1 MNRLNLFAYNPSRY
15 PLFVFLLGVLFFFP
29 FLGYLHL
36 FDWDEINFAES
47 SREMLVSGDYFHVQI
62 NYMPFWEKPP
72 LFMWLQSSCM
82 GLFGVN
88 EFAARFPNALFGL
101 ITLLS
106 IYSIGKKH
114 MDAKFGMMW
123 ALVYLMSFLPHIYFK
138 SGIIDPV
145 FNYFIFMS
153 IYFLIRTI
161 HDQKN
166 KYALLGGLFAGLAI
180 LTKGPVGL
188 LLILL
193 TYFVYQC
200 ITKFKNPGK
209 IIHIL
214 LFALASACITVIW
227 ILPEIAQNGFST
239 LGDFIT
245 YQIRLLT
252 TGDAGHEQPFFYHP
266 LVVFVGCFPMSIF
279 ALPLFRA
286 RKFESALD
294 LTKWMMVLFWVVMIL
309 FTIVKTKIVHY
320 SSMCWLPLSF
330 CASYYLHTR
339 FKDVNMS
346 KTPALLFLTGGILFS
361 LLLIALPIAGV
372 YRQSIIPLVKDQFAV
387 ACMKQDVP
395 WQLWTVAWGVLFLAG
410 IVAGYFYLRRN
421 AVHCFL
427 TVQSVVTG
435 LVLFGFLLTVV
446 PNIEKHSQGPAIQF
460 YEKFSTQKVY
470 LFPVGFKSYAHY
482 FYGKVPQENNAQRQD
497 ETFLLYGKL
506 DRHALFVTKANSDFL
521 DQKKEGFRL
530 LFKEGGFKFYERIQ
544 P

>member
-1 MNRLNLFAYNPSRY
+1 MNRLNLFAFHTTRY
-15 PLFVFLLGVLFFFP
+15 PLFIFALGVIFFFP

-72 LFMWLQSSCM
+72 LFMWLQSGSM

-106 IYSIGKKH
+106 IFYIGKKH
-114 MDAKFGMMW
+114 VDAKFGMMW
-123 ALVYLMSFLPHIYFK
+123 GLVYLMSFLPHIYFK
-138 SGIIDPV
+138 SGVIDPV

-161 HDQKN
+161 HDK
-166 KYALLGGLFAGLAI
+166 KSKHALLGGLFAGLAI

-193 TYFVYQC
+193 TYGVYQI

-209 IIHIL
+209 LLHIS
-214 LFALASACITVIW
+214 LFALSASCITVIW

-239 LGDFIT
+239 LGDFIN

-266 LVVFVGCFPMSIF
+266 LVVFIGCFPMSVF
-279 ALPLFRA
+279 ALPLFKA
-286 RKFESALD
+286 RKFESPLN
-294 LTKWMMVLFWVVMIL
+294 LTRWMMVLFWVVMVL

-320 SSMCWLPLSF
+320 SSMCWLPMSF
-330 CASYYLHTR
+330 CAAYYLHTR

-346 KTPALLFLTGGILFS
+346 KVPALLFLISGILFS
-361 LLLIALPIAGV
+361 LLLIGLPLAGV
-372 YRQSIIPLVKDQFAV
+372 YRASIIPMVKDKFAI
-387 ACMKQDVP
+387 ACMQQQVN
-395 WQLWTVAWGVLFLAG
+395 WQLWTICWGIIFLAG
-410 IVAGYFYLRRN
+410 IFIGYRYLRRN

-427 TVQSVVTG
+427 TVQSVLTG
-435 LVLFGFLLTVV
+435 LVLMGFLLTVV
-446 PNIEKHSQGPAIQF
+446 PNIEKHSQGPAIEF
-460 YEKFSTQKVY
+460 YQSLKGKDVY
-470 LFPVGFKSYAHY
+470 IFPIAFKSYAHY
-482 FYGKVPQENNAQRQD
+482 FYFEVPPTKNKERLD
-497 ETFLLYGKL
+497 ETFLLYGNIDKP
-506 DRHALFVTKANSDFL
+506 AYFVTKANSDFL
-521 DQKKEGFRL
+521 DQKKN
-530 LFKEGGFKFYERIQ
+530 LFSLIKSKGGFKFYKRN
-544 P
+544 